1 MTPSRGLEP
10 GAHADVNGPA
20 SSLTQTGWPASR
32 DETVFDRDETRLKP
46 TSGALVFG
54 QIAVD
59 HAGHHHQPLLSAVLQ
74 GGIVRHSD
82 AAPDLG
88 LSFRTQK
95 KRAEADAALLG
106 LAGALAWRIARS
118 VARPETA

>member
-20 SSLTQTGWPASR
+20 SALTKTTKPFSLATK
-32 DETVFDRDETRLKP
+32 TRLKP

-74 GGIVRHSD
+74 GGIVCDSD
-82 AAPDLG
+82 AAPHLG
-88 LSFRTQK
+88 LSLGRK
-95 KRAEADAALLG
+95 KVGGGSRRG
-106 LAGALAWRIARS
+106 LARARRSARLADCTLGC
-118 VARPETA
+118 ET